1 MTGHG
6 KAVVCA
12 VGNNTLLAR
21 LRGKEEFHLVQE
33 TQTHLDHQLD
43 AMAKQISKY
52 AVIIMAF
59 SVLSHLLFL
68 MLFVLYSEV
77 DLISNRTLLEA
88 ANIGIIAVV
97 IMIVAIPEGLP
108 LSVSLAMSF
117 SVNKLKNEQI
127 LIKNVESVQQMAM
140 CHEICVSKT
149 GCLTK
154 SEMRVGK
161 FQLLDSVEVH
171 DHGMLSGSLNYFNT
185 RLELNLDIKQII
197 KESLISNTDVR
208 VEENDETMMYEPKGQ
223 ELEVAMIKFLI
234 DNDEDIHASF
244 IRRNRYSPKLCQ
256 MPFDQDL
263 KRKTVVR
270 RVAEN
275 ANLVRIYVKGAP
287 ECVIPICNQTI
298 DGQNQPINLDDNKK
312 QQLLEDAVS
321 SDMAS
326 KGLKVI
332 SYSFK
337 EIDVHTLN
345 ELMCNFQVESAE
357 FRE

>member
-1 MTGHG
+1 
-6 KAVVCA
+6 
-12 VGNNTLLAR
+12 
-21 LRGKEEFHLVQE
+21 
-33 TQTHLDHQLD
+33 
-43 AMAKQISKY
+43 
-52 AVIIMAF
+52 
-59 SVLSHLLFL
+59 
-68 MLFVLYSEV
+68 
-77 DLISNRTLLEA
+77 
-88 ANIGIIAVV
+88 
-97 IMIVAIPEGLP
+97 
-108 LSVSLAMSF
+108 
-117 SVNKLKNEQI
+117 
-127 LIKNVESVQQMAM
+127 
-140 CHEICVSKT
+140 
-149 GCLTK
+149 
-154 SEMRVGK
+154 
-161 FQLLDSVEVH
+161 
-171 DHGMLSGSLNYFNT
+171 
-185 RLELNLDIKQII
+185 
-197 KESLISNTDVR
+197 
-208 VEENDETMMYEPKGQ
+208 
-223 ELEVAMIKFLI
+223 MIKFLI

>member
-208 VEENDETMMYEPKGQ
+208 VEENDETMMYEPKG
-223 ELEVAMIKFLI
+223 
-234 DNDEDIHASF
+234 
-244 IRRNRYSPKLCQ
+244 
-256 MPFDQDL
+256 
-263 KRKTVVR
+263 
-270 RVAEN
+270 
-275 ANLVRIYVKGAP
+275 
-287 ECVIPICNQTI
+287 
-298 DGQNQPINLDDNKK
+298 
-312 QQLLEDAVS
+312 
-321 SDMAS
+321 
-326 KGLKVI
+326 
-332 SYSFK
+332 
-337 EIDVHTLN
+337 
-345 ELMCNFQVESAE
+345 
-357 FRE
+357 